1 MPDTKTLAH
10 RPPARHRHLGMSIPT
25 KNTAEVVNLKRAR
38 KDKARR
44 ERENEAEA
52 NRRRFGRTKAQKA
65 ADKDAEARTRRT
77 LDDKVLDRE
86 KP

>member
-1 MPDTKTLAH
+1 MPDTRTLAH
-10 RPPARHRHLGMSIPT
+10 RPTARHRHLGMSIPT